1 MTTLVNLLGDSHPVF
16 LDDRSALLGGSFY
29 LNPDLQP
36 YSPLPLRW
44 AYDQLIRYPKAVLID
59 CGASSGCFTLLSRH
73 HPNLEVYAFEPV
85 DLTYRVLEANV
96 YLNGLNDKVHL
107 YQMGVSNYDGKGIL
121 HTVIAD
127 GGKGVSIVDG
137 TPAYHKAVEDS
148 EIEVVTIDSFCALH
162 DIVPTMIK
170 IDTEGQEKFVL
181 EGAQETIEKYKPFL
195 LFEYSAENADQY
207 GIKVSDM
214 ILMIEAWGYTW
225 SNPETTDIWAV
236 PIGWEKLTNI
246 QNNPTEEIEE

>member
-107 YQMGVSNYDGKGIL
+107 YQMGVSNFNGKDTLYEIKS
-121 HTVIAD
+121 D
-127 GGKGVSIVDG
+127 GGKGVSMVG
-137 TPAYHKAVEDS
+137 GKPAWHKDCN
-148 EIEVVTIDSFCALH
+148 EIEIDVVTIDAFCEENNIIPSML
-162 DIVPTMIK
+162 K
-170 IDTEGQEKFVL
+170 IDTEGGEKRVL
-181 EGAQETIEKYKPFL
+181 EGAKETIEKYHPFIIC
-195 LFEYSAENADQY
+195 EYSGENTDQY
-207 GIKVSDM
+207 GYLPSDL
-214 ILMIEAWGYTW
+214 ILMLESWGYVFTL
-225 SNPETTDIWAV
+225 PEGLDILAV
-236 PIGWEKLTNI
+236 HRDWDKGKDL
-246 QNNPTEEIEE
+246 